1 MKKNGNIHKDF
12 ELYQIFNHNS
22 LCQNVPVFPLD
33 ILRTK
38 RINTFWSKGINKFW
52 SRGIGT
58 VLVPKN
64 HTSKIRSYSHTT
76 QTTNYLVWVL
86 D

>member
-1 MKKNGNIHKDF
+1 MPKRLGI
-12 ELYQIFNHNS
+12 
-22 LCQNVPVFPLD
+22 PLD

-38 RINTFWSKGINKFW
+38 RINPFWSKGINKFW
-52 SRGIGT
+52 SGGIGT

-64 HTSKIRSYSHTT
+64 HASKIRSYLHTT
-76 QTTNYLVWVL
+76 QTTNHLVWVL